1 MKILIA
7 IGSKQY
13 SKSTLNLG
21 MKVAQAFNAKTTIID
36 VGEKISEF
44 SSQLVELAQ
53 DQMESWD
60 FDRPGVDVLEWAFEY
75 LADNNYL
82 SDNSLI
88 DSKQIET
95 GFPKNRL
102 IDDGEDRKLVYLS
115 GTVCEDVNLILRNGD
130 IISELREEV
139 QYGGYDVT
147 IGGKSQKRNMSHDL
161 LQYINSSILVVNQY
175 NNEKFNRVLLPID
188 DSPGSMKAAK
198 YGIRV
203 ALAYNIGIDIFTV
216 IDNGVSTEDDSLKV
230 SKILKL
236 IRRSAVDHTYLEEE
250 GDPVEKIIEK
260 ANDDKIIVMR
270 ASTMSPIKRYFKGS
284 KPLSVMNKC
293 NVPIL
298 IVK

>member
-7 IGSKQY
+7 IGSKKY
-13 SKSTLNLG
+13 SKPTLHLG
-21 MKVAQAFNAKTTIID
+21 MEVAQAFKAKTTIID
-36 VGEKISEF
+36 VGEKVSEF

-60 FDRPGVDVLEWAFEY
+60 FDPPGVDVLEWAF
-75 LADNNYL
+75 NYL
-82 SDNSLI
+82 SDNNLI

-130 IISELREEV
+130 IIAELREEV
-139 QYGGYDVT
+139 QHGNYDVT
-147 IGGKSQKRNMSHDL
+147 IVGKSQKRNMSHDL

-175 NNEKFNRVLLPID
+175 DNEKFKRVLLPVD
-188 DSPGSMKAAK
+188 NLDGSMKAAK

-203 ALAYNIGIDIFTV
+203 ALAYDIGIDIFTV
-216 IDNGVSTEDDSLKV
+216 SDKTPVDDESKKV
-230 SKILKL
+230 TKIKKL
-236 IRRSAVDHTYLEEE
+236 IRRSGVEYVHEKEQ
-250 GDPVEKIIEK
+250 GDTVEKIIEK
-260 ANDDKIIVMR
+260 AGDDKIIVMR
-270 ASTMSPIKRYFKGS
+270 ASNMSPIKRYFKGS
-284 KPLSVMNKC
+284 TPLSIMNRC

>member
-7 IGSKQY
+7 IGSKRY
-13 SKSTLNLG
+13 SKPTLHLG

-60 FDRPGVDVLEWAFEY
+60 FDQPGVDVLEWAF
-75 LADNNYL
+75 NYL

-95 GFPKNRL
+95 GFPKNKL

-147 IGGKSQKRNMSHDL
+147 ILGKSQKRNMSHDL

-175 NNEKFNRVLLPID
+175 NNEKFTRVLLPVD
-188 DSPGSMKAAK
+188 NSPGTMKAAK

-203 ALAYNIGIDIFTV
+203 AKAYNIGIDILTV
-216 IDNGVSTEDDSLKV
+216 MDNNGSNKDGSLKI
-230 SKILKL
+230 SKVTKL
-236 IRRSAVDHTYLEEE
+236 IRRSGINYTHLQEQ
-250 GDPVEKIIEK
+250 GNPVEKIIEK
-260 ANDDKIIVMR
+260 ANDDKIIVMG
-270 ASTMSPIKRYFKGS
+270 ASNMSPIKRYFKGS
-284 KPLSVMNKC
+284 KPLSVMNRC

>member
-7 IGSKQY
+7 IGSKHY
-13 SKSTLNLG
+13 SEPTLHLG
-21 MKVAQAFNAKTTIID
+21 MKVAQAFNAKVTIID

-60 FDRPGVDVLEWAFEY
+60 FDPPGVDVLEWAF
-75 LADNNYL
+75 NYL
-82 SDNSLI
+82 SDNGLI

-139 QYGGYDVT
+139 QYGKYDVT
-147 IGGKSQKRNMSHDL
+147 IVGKSQKRNMSHDL
-161 LQYINSSILVVNQY
+161 LQYINSSILVVNKY
-175 NNEKFNRVLLPID
+175 DTEKFNRVLLPID

-203 ALAYNIGIDIFTV
+203 ALAYKIGIDIVTV
-216 IDNGVSTEDDSLKV
+216 IDNGVSPDDDDNLNV
-230 SKILKL
+230 TKIIKL
-236 IRRSAVDHTYLEEE
+236 IRRSGVEYTQLEEK

-270 ASTMSPIKRYFKGS
+270 ASNMSPIKRYFKGS

>member
-13 SKSTLNLG
+13 SKPTLHLG
-21 MKVAQAFNAKTTIID
+21 MEVAQAFKAKTTIID
-36 VGEKISEF
+36 VGEKVSEF

-60 FDRPGVDVLEWAFEY
+60 FDPPGVDVLEWAF
-75 LADNNYL
+75 NYL
-82 SDNSLI
+82 SDNNLI

-115 GTVCEDVNLILRNGD
+115 GTVCENVNLILRNGD
-130 IISELREEV
+130 IIAELREEV
-139 QYGGYDVT
+139 QYGNYDVT
-147 IGGKSQKRNMSHDL
+147 IVGKSQKRNMSYDL

-175 NNEKFNRVLLPID
+175 DNEKFKRVLLPID
-188 DSPGSMKAAK
+188 NDGGSMKAAK

-203 ALAYNIGIDIFTV
+203 ALAYNIGIDLFTV
-216 IDNGVSTEDDSLKV
+216 SDKTPIDDESKKV
-230 SKILKL
+230 IKIKKL
-236 IRRSAVDHTYLEEE
+236 IRRSGVEYAHQKEQ
-250 GDPVEKIIEK
+250 GDTVEKIIEK
-260 ANDDKIIVMR
+260 ADDDKIIVMR
-270 ASTMSPIKRYFKGS
+270 ASGMSPIKRYFKGS
-284 KPLSVMNKC
+284 IPLSIMNRC

>member
-7 IGSKQY
+7 IGSKRY
-13 SKSTLNLG
+13 SKPTLHLG

-60 FDRPGVDVLEWAFEY
+60 FDQPGVDVLEWAF
-75 LADNNYL
+75 NYL

-147 IGGKSQKRNMSHDL
+147 ILGKSQKRNMSHDL

-175 NNEKFNRVLLPID
+175 NNEKFTRVLLPVD
-188 DSPGSMKAAK
+188 NSSGTMKAAK

-203 ALAYNIGIDIFTV
+203 AIAYNIGIDILTV
-216 IDNGVSTEDDSLKV
+216 MDNNGSNKDGSLKI
-230 SKILKL
+230 SKVTKL
-236 IRRSAVDHTYLEEE
+236 IRRSGINYTHLQEQ
-250 GDPVEKIIEK
+250 GNPVEKIIEK
-260 ANDDKIIVMR
+260 ANDDKIIVMG
-270 ASTMSPIKRYFKGS
+270 ASNMSPIKRYFKGS
-284 KPLSVMNKC
+284 KPLSVMNRC

>member
-7 IGSKQY
+7 LGSKQY
-13 SKSTLNLG
+13 SKPTLHLG
-21 MKVAQAFNAKTTIID
+21 MEVAQAFKAKATIID
-36 VGEKISEF
+36 VGEKVSEF

-60 FDRPGVDVLEWAFEY
+60 FDPPGVDVLEWAF
-75 LADNNYL
+75 NYL
-82 SDNSLI
+82 SDNNLI

-130 IISELREEV
+130 IIAELREEV
-139 QYGGYDVT
+139 QYGNYDVT
-147 IGGKSQKRNMSHDL
+147 IVGKSQKRNMSHDL

-175 NNEKFNRVLLPID
+175 DNEKFKRVLLPID
-188 DSPGSMKAAK
+188 NDGGSMKAAK

-203 ALAYNIGIDIFTV
+203 ALAYNIGIDLFTV
-216 IDNGVSTEDDSLKV
+216 SNKTPVDDE
-230 SKILKL
+230 SKKAIKIKKL
-236 IRRSAVDHTYLEEE
+236 IRRSGVEYAHEKEQ
-250 GDPVEKIIEK
+250 GDTVEKIIEK
-260 ANDDKIIVMR
+260 ADDDKIIVMR
-270 ASTMSPIKRYFKGS
+270 ASGMSPIKRYFKGS
-284 KPLSVMNKC
+284 IPLSIMNRC

>member
-13 SKSTLNLG
+13 SKPTLHLG
-21 MKVAQAFNAKTTIID
+21 MEVAEAFKAKTTIID
-36 VGEKISEF
+36 VGEKVSEF

-60 FDRPGVDVLEWAFEY
+60 FDPPGVDVLEWAF
-75 LADNNYL
+75 NYL
-82 SDNSLI
+82 SDNNLI

-130 IISELREEV
+130 IIAELREEV
-139 QYGGYDVT
+139 QYGNYDLT
-147 IGGKSQKRNMSHDL
+147 IVGKSQKRNMSHDL
-161 LQYINSSILVVNQY
+161 LQYINSSILVVNHY
-175 NNEKFNRVLLPID
+175 NNEKFKRVLLPINNE
-188 DSPGSMKAAK
+188 GGLMKAAK

-203 ALAYNIGIDIFTV
+203 ALAYDIGIDIFTV
-216 IDNGVSTEDDSLKV
+216 SNDQTSINDENKQVD
-230 SKILKL
+230 KIKKI
-236 IRRSAVDHTYLEEE
+236 IRRSGVEYVHEKEQ
-250 GDPVEKIIEK
+250 GDAVEKVIEK
-260 ANDDKIIVMR
+260 AGDDKIIVMR
-270 ASTMSPIKRYFKGS
+270 SSDMSPLKRYFKGS
-284 KPLSVMNKC
+284 IPLSIMNRC

>member
-7 IGSKQY
+7 IGSKRY
-13 SKSTLNLG
+13 SKPTLNLG

-60 FDRPGVDVLEWAFEY
+60 FDQPGVDVLEWAF
-75 LADNNYL
+75 NYL

-95 GFPKNRL
+95 GFPKNKL

-147 IGGKSQKRNMSHDL
+147 IVGKSQKRNMFHDL

-175 NNEKFNRVLLPID
+175 NDEKFTRVLLPVD
-188 DSPGSMKAAK
+188 GSPGTMKAAK

-203 ALAYNIGIDIFTV
+203 AIAYNIGIDILTV
-216 IDNGVSTEDDSLKV
+216 MDNNGSNKDGSLKI
-230 SKILKL
+230 SKVTKL
-236 IRRSAVDHTYLEEE
+236 IRRSGINYTHLQEQ
-250 GDPVEKIIEK
+250 GNPVEKIIEK
-260 ANDDKIIVMR
+260 ANDDKIIVMG
-270 ASTMSPIKRYFKGS
+270 ASNMSPIKRYFKGS
-284 KPLSVMNKC
+284 KPLSVMNRC

>member
-7 IGSKQY
+7 IGSKKF
-13 SKSTLNLG
+13 SKPTLRLG

-44 SSQLVELAQ
+44 SSHLVELAQ

-60 FDRPGVDVLEWAFEY
+60 FDSPGVDVLEWAF
-75 LADNNYL
+75 NYL
-82 SDNSLI
+82 SDNKLI

-139 QYGGYDVT
+139 QFGKYDVT
-147 IGGKSQKRNMSHDL
+147 ILGKSRKRNMSHDL
-161 LQYINSSILVVNQY
+161 LQYINSSILIVNNY
-175 NNEKFNRVLLPID
+175 DNEKFNKILLPIND
-188 DSPGSMKAAK
+188 EKGMMKVAK
-198 YGIRV
+198 YAIRV
-203 ALAYNIGIDIFTV
+203 ALALGVGIDILTV
-216 IDNGVSTEDDSLKV
+216 TNKNDPDLEGKFKV
-230 SKILKL
+230 AKIIKL
-236 IRRSAVDHTYLEEE
+236 IRRSGVAHNHKIED
-250 GDPVEKIIEK
+250 GDIVGQIVNHAGE
-260 ANDDKIIVMR
+260 DKIIVMK
-270 ASTMSPIKRYFKGS
+270 ASSMSPIKKFFRGS
-284 KPLSVMNKC
+284 IPLSVMNEC
-293 NVPIL
+293 DVPIL

>member
-7 IGSKQY
+7 IGSKKY
-13 SKSTLNLG
+13 SKPTLHLG
-21 MKVAQAFNAKTTIID
+21 MEVAQAFKAKTTIID
-36 VGEKISEF
+36 VGQKVSEF

-60 FDRPGVDVLEWAFEY
+60 FDPPGVDVLEWAF
-75 LADNNYL
+75 NYL
-82 SDNSLI
+82 SDNNLI

-130 IISELREEV
+130 IIAELREEV
-139 QYGGYDVT
+139 QYGNYDVT
-147 IGGKSQKRNMSHDL
+147 IVGKSQKRNMSHDL

-175 NNEKFNRVLLPID
+175 DNEKFKRVLLPVD
-188 DSPGSMKAAK
+188 NLDGSMKAAK

-203 ALAYNIGIDIFTV
+203 ALAYDIGIDIFTV
-216 IDNGVSTEDDSLKV
+216 SDKTPVDDESQKV
-230 SKILKL
+230 TKIKKL
-236 IRRSAVDHTYLEEE
+236 IRRAGVEYVHEKEQ
-250 GDPVEKIIEK
+250 GDTVEKIIEK
-260 ANDDKIIVMR
+260 AGDDKIIVMR
-270 ASTMSPIKRYFKGS
+270 ASNMSPIKRYFKGS
-284 KPLSVMNKC
+284 TPLSIMNRC

>member
-7 IGSKQY
+7 IGSKHY
-13 SKSTLNLG
+13 SEPTLHLG
-21 MKVAQAFNAKTTIID
+21 MKVAQAFNAKVTIID

-60 FDRPGVDVLEWAFEY
+60 FDPPGVDVLEWAF
-75 LADNNYL
+75 NYL
-82 SDNSLI
+82 SDNGLI
-88 DSKQIET
+88 DSKQIEI

-147 IGGKSQKRNMSHDL
+147 IVGKSQKRNMSHDL
-161 LQYINSSILVVNQY
+161 LQYINSSILVVNKY
-175 NNEKFNRVLLPID
+175 DTEKFNRVLLPID

-203 ALAYNIGIDIFTV
+203 ALAYDIGIDIFTV
-216 IDNGVSTEDDSLKV
+216 DNDKASIDHKTENIA
-230 SKILKL
+230 KIKKL
-236 IRRSAVDHTYLEEE
+236 IRRSGVEYAHEKEQ
-250 GDPVEKIIEK
+250 GDTVEKIIEK
-260 ANDDKIIVMR
+260 AGHDILSRRKLVAVPTR
-270 ASTMSPIKRYFKGS
+270 HPSTVYFV
-284 KPLSVMNKC
+284 LSGFKKKYFSSC
-293 NVPIL
+293 N
-298 IVK
+298 

>member
-7 IGSKQY
+7 IGSKRY
-13 SKSTLNLG
+13 SKPTLHLG

-60 FDRPGVDVLEWAFEY
+60 FDQPGVDVLEWAF
-75 LADNNYL
+75 NYL

-95 GFPKNRL
+95 GFPKNKL

-147 IGGKSQKRNMSHDL
+147 IVGKSQKRNMFHDL

-175 NNEKFNRVLLPID
+175 NNEKFTRVLLPVD
-188 DSPGSMKAAK
+188 NSSGTMKAAK

-203 ALAYNIGIDIFTV
+203 AIAYNIGIDILTV
-216 IDNGVSTEDDSLKV
+216 MDNNGSNKDGSLKI
-230 SKILKL
+230 SKVTKL
-236 IRRSAVDHTYLEEE
+236 IRRSGINYTHLQEQ
-250 GDPVEKIIEK
+250 GNPVEKIIEK
-260 ANDDKIIVMR
+260 ANDDKIIVMG
-270 ASTMSPIKRYFKGS
+270 ASNMSPIKRYFKGS
-284 KPLSVMNKC
+284 KPLSVMNMC